1 MRIPLTLAAL
11 LALTSISAS
20 AAENCREI
28 HGRAAYYRGDGQLR
42 IWHIGTHHEF
52 SIDEGSTSWNLLLD
66 ILGNDGSKALYADF
80 TVCPISGF
88 VKGAAQEAAV
98 TKIRHPHIAKW

>member
-1 MRIPLTLAAL
+1 MQISRTLTAVL
-11 LALTSISAS
+11 LLTSISAS
-20 AAENCREI
+20 ATEKCHEV
-28 HGRAAYYRGDGQLR
+28 HGRAVYYSGDGQLR

-52 SIDEGSTSWNLLLD
+52 SIDEGSPSWNLLLD

-88 VKGAAQEAAV
+88 VRGEAQEAAV
-98 TKIRHPHIAKW
+98 TKIRHPHITKW